1 VKIFSKRCQERFT
14 RNDKILWEWVQE
26 RYLKAI
32 EVLEFFH
39 VKLATLGVVDE
50 SVLSELIQYT
60 LLTVVQLFASDW

>member
-1 VKIFSKRCQERFT
+1 M
-14 RNDKILWEWVQE
+14 
-26 RYLKAI
+26 KAI